1 MQDLSFIA
9 VNKDGEQVKYQ
20 TIATYEDKETK
31 KNYIV
36 YTDNTYD
43 NNGKL
48 KIFYSLFKNINN
60 SIKLIEIT
68 SNEDKKI
75 ALEIIKELIKD
86 ENH

>member
-48 KIFYSLFKNINN
+48 KTFYSLFKNINN